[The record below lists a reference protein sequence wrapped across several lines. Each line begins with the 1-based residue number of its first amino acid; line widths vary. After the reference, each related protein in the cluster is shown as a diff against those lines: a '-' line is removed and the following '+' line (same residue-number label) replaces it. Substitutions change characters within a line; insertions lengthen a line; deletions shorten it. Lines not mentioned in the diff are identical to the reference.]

1 MSNNLQDLNKYLFE
15 QIEKLSNEDLDE
27 KQTELAIKKAEA
39 ITGVSEKIIKNAEL
53 ALKIAIVKN
62 KMGNFSLSGEI
73 PALTKKIEQ
82 KALPNNEKIQ

>member
-15 QIEKLSNEDLDE
+15 QIEKLSNEDMDE

-53 ALKIAIVKN
+53 ALKIAIVKSKTAN
-62 KMGNFSLSGEI
+62 ISLSGEI
-73 PALTKKIEQ
+73 PSLTKKIEQ
-82 KALPNNEKIQ
+82 KALTKNEEV

>member
-62 KMGNFSLSGEI
+62 KMGNISLSEEI
-73 PALTKKIEQ
+73 PSLTKKIEQ
-82 KALPNNEKIQ
+82 KALPNNEKV

>member
-15 QIEKLSNEDLDE
+15 QIEKLSNDDLDE

-62 KMGNFSLSGEI
+62 KMGNIPLSGEI
-73 PALTKKIEQ
+73 PSLTKKIEQ
-82 KALPNNEKIQ
+82 KALPNNEKV